1 MRMKTSIV
9 NTSTGLISES
19 GARKLKVLFVGN
31 PANHLPN
38 TFQEID
44 FSNATVSEAHDRIS
58 KKQIAADV
66 VVVDATLALSEI
78 KALRKVTK
86 EKDLPLIFYTP
97 NFDQAIKEMAL
108 RLGADDYFS
117 GSMRHTFTSRLKL
130 IKQLRKFKIQWLKHE
145 HKYNMKKDVP
155 AAWQILL
162 RRVSDIV
169 ASSRKFKI
177 QWLKHEHK
185 YNMKKDVPA
194 AWQILLRRVSDI
206 VASSA
211 ALILLSPLLLALA
224 IAEEIESME
233 EHVFPNSKNKTLA
246 DQIFNWYQFI
256 VLILFSPIFMII
268 KFPLKIMTRKERLYS
283 AAKNQATRPD
293 KVLIKKANA
302 GLSKLIS
309 ILKGDISLFG
319 ARPLHMRESRSMG

>member
-44 FSNATVSEAHDRIS
+44 FSNATVSEARDRIS

-169 ASSRKFKI
+169 ASS
-177 QWLKHEHK
+177 
-185 YNMKKDVPA
+185 
-194 AWQILLRRVSDI
+194 
-206 VASSA
+206 A

-246 DQIFNWYQFI
+246 DQIFNWNQFI

-268 KFPLKIMTRKERLYS
+268 KFPLKIMTRTERLYS

>member
-1 MRMKTSIV
+1 MKKSIV

-19 GARKLKVLFVGN
+19 GAQKLKVLFVGN

-44 FSNATVSEAHDRIS
+44 FSNATVSEARDRIS

-130 IKQLRKFKIQWLKHE
+130 IKQL
-145 HKYNMKKDVP
+145 
-155 AAWQILL
+155 
-162 RRVSDIV
+162 
-169 ASSRKFKI
+169 RKFKI

>member
-1 MRMKTSIV
+1 MRMKKSIV

-44 FSNATVSEAHDRIS
+44 FSNATVSEARDRIS

-130 IKQLRKFKIQWLKHE
+130 IKQL
-145 HKYNMKKDVP
+145 
-155 AAWQILL
+155 
-162 RRVSDIV
+162 
-169 ASSRKFKI
+169 RKFKI

>member
-1 MRMKTSIV
+1 MKKSIV

-44 FSNATVSEAHDRIS
+44 FSNATVSEARDRIS

-130 IKQLRKFKIQWLKHE
+130 IKQL
-145 HKYNMKKDVP
+145 
-155 AAWQILL
+155 
-162 RRVSDIV
+162 
-169 ASSRKFKI
+169 RKFKI

>member
-44 FSNATVSEAHDRIS
+44 FSNATVSEARDRIS

-86 EKDLPLIFYTP
+86 EKDLSLIFYTP

-117 GSMRHTFTSRLKL
+117 GSMRRTFTSRLKL

-145 HKYNMKKDVP
+145 HKYNMKKDVLP
-155 AAWQILL
+155 
-162 RRVSDIV
+162 V
-169 ASSRKFKI
+169 
-177 QWLKHEHK
+177 
-185 YNMKKDVPA
+185 

-211 ALILLSPLLLALA
+211 ALILLSPCLLVLA

-302 GLSKLIS
+302 GLSKLVS

>member
-1 MRMKTSIV
+1 MRMKKSIV

-19 GARKLKVLFVGN
+19 GAQKLKVLFVGN

-44 FSNATVSEAHDRIS
+44 FSNATVSEARDRIS

-130 IKQLRKFKIQWLKHE
+130 IKQL
-145 HKYNMKKDVP
+145 
-155 AAWQILL
+155 
-162 RRVSDIV
+162 
-169 ASSRKFKI
+169 RKFKI